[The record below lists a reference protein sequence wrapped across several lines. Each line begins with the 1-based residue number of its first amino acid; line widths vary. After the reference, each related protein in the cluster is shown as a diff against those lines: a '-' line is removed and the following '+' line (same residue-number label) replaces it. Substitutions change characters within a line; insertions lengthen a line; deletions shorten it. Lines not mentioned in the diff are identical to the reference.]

1 MGEGRLSGVLHITL
15 TARTPLLIGGY
26 ERANAAGD
34 MEPDVPRRAAVP
46 GSPGPGTPMVPGSG
60 LLGAVRSV
68 HEALA
73 GGCLRVLDTDWAAV
87 HRDPASTAE
96 TRDLQLA
103 VVLADDGHGRP
114 TTVALC
120 DQVIWIDQE
129 LLPRSG
135 HRLPRTGDR
144 LRLPAGAAVRSGDR
158 MVLRPPEADRDDV
171 GLVGEMSAVLDDS
184 WVLLVTDTKAR
195 TPGKPAYFVAGRLG
209 RDSLRCRVPDDAD
222 GDVWLNYLAVVGGA
236 DDLRPAN
243 LPGRAEPEW
252 GSCPPEFADVFWP
265 LAPDGTPAGP
275 AIAERLRARRYLHR
289 GQPVWVRLEG
299 RTVTEIRLSRLWRYR
314 GDHPVGQRAGLAVPC
329 DDPERLCWSCRV
341 FGSADASGRREDD
354 IARQSS
360 YRGHVR
366 VDDLLATAPF
376 QPVPWHLASLA
387 APKASAGQFY
397 LDNSAVPQRKRLAV
411 KDTKP
416 AARWGSS
423 ADDGRERPIRGRK
436 FYWRTKDPDK
446 GEHPRGAHRHQ
457 ADTQSRRVVLVP
469 AGTVFTGR
477 VCFDNLSAED
487 YGSLLAALDPRL
499 LSRAGLD
506 GWGDTVTSVGGGK
519 PFGFGAVSI
528 EVQAGRPET
537 AASRYLGQD
546 GENVPDVTEAVT
558 AFRAAV
564 PSKVSATWAALRN
577 VLTFGFI
584 QDDLVWY
591 PPGING
597 AKGDAEFDRS
607 FEFFARTTGLELK
620 DKVRDLVV
628 LPPAAA
634 PAGSQVLDS
643 TAGERPTSRGDGQHG
658 RGGRASRRPNGRR
671 S

>member
-1 MGEGRLSGVLHITL
+1 M
-15 TARTPLLIGGY
+15 
-26 ERANAAGD
+26 
-34 MEPDVPRRAAVP
+34 
-46 GSPGPGTPMVPGSG
+46 
-60 LLGAVRSV
+60 RSV

-73 GGCLRVLDTDWAAV
+73 GGCLRVLDTDWVAV
-87 HRDPASTAE
+87 HRHPASTAE

-103 VVLADDGHGRP
+103 VVLEDDGHGRA

-135 HRLPRTGDR
+135 NRLPRTGDR
-144 LRLPAGAAVRSGDR
+144 LRLPAGAAVDSGDR
-158 MVLRPPEADRDDV
+158 KVLRPSEVAPEDV
-171 GLVGEMSAVLDDS
+171 GLIAGMSAALEDS

-195 TPGKPAYFVAGRLG
+195 TPGKPAYFAAARLG
-209 RDSLRCRVPDDAD
+209 RDSLRCRISDDTGVAAWA
-222 GDVWLNYLAVVGGA
+222 VYLEVVDGA
-236 DDLRPAN
+236 DDLRSAN
-243 LPGRAEPEW
+243 LPNRAEPEW

-275 AIAERLRARRYLHR
+275 AIAERLRARRYLHK
-289 GQPVWVRLEG
+289 GQPVWVRLDG

-314 GDHPVGQRAGLAVPC
+314 GDHPVGERAGGAVPC
-329 DDPERLCWSCRV
+329 ADPEDLCWSCRV
-341 FGSADASGRREDD
+341 FGSADTSGRREDD

-366 VDDLLATAPF
+366 VDDLLTAAPF
-376 QPVPWHLASLA
+376 EPVPWHLAPLA
-387 APKASAGQFY
+387 APKPSAGQFY
-397 LDNSAVPQRKRLAV
+397 LDNSAVPQRKRLAR

-416 AARWGSS
+416 AARWGSC
-423 ADDGRERPIRGRK
+423 ADEDRERPIRGRK

-446 GEHPRGAHRHQ
+446 GEPPRGAHRHQ
-457 ADTQSRRVVLVP
+457 ADTQSRHVVLVP

-506 GWGDTVTSVGGGK
+506 GWGEAVTSVGGGK

-528 EVQAGRPET
+528 DVQVERVQTAAGRH
-537 AASRYLGQD
+537 LGRD
-546 GENVPDVTEAVT
+546 GEDVPGVTEAVS

-564 PSKVSATWAALRN
+564 PGKVSATWAALRN

-591 PPGING
+591 PPGTSG
-597 AKGDAEFDRS
+597 AKGDAGFDRS
-607 FEFFARTTGLELK
+607 FEFFGRTTGLELK

-628 LPPAAA
+628 LPPAAG

-643 TAGERPTSRGDGQHG
+643 VAGERTTSHDDGQHG
-658 RGGRASRRPNGRR
+658 RGGRAAGRPDGRRP
-671 S
+671 